1 MFYLIDSINDDPS
14 QLVHEVGSHTTDEPT
29 VQQSDHVLSDSDEP
43 TATVSREQCPARND
57 DESLQSSTDQSTAH
71 LDNNGIMSITI
82 LQIHVHVYI
91 YSSFS

>member
-14 QLVHEVGSHTTDEPT
+14 QLVHEVGSHTTEEPT
-29 VQQSDHVLSDSDEP
+29 AQQPDHVPSDSDEP

-71 LDNNGIMSITI
+71 SGNNGI
-82 LQIHVHVYI
+82 L
-91 YSSFS
+91 